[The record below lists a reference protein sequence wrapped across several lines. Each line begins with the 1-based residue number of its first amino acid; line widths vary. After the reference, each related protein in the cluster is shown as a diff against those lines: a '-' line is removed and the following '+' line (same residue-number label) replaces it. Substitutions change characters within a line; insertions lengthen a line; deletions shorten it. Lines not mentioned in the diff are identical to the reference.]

1 MYLRSRSLPRTLLR
15 AGLLALILFSSLE
28 ALHVRRYV
36 AVSRDAAR
44 ETEQRYRIFAAPGKV
59 FITGIFWNNE
69 GVLRESIVPA
79 LLELSSYL
87 GEGNVFISLHE
98 SGSGDGTKVVL
109 RELDAELEKRGV
121 ERRISLSNTTHE
133 DVLSAADKAA
143 NWITPPGS
151 SHKEFRRIPF
161 LARERNVALEPLSE
175 LAGSGRTFDKVLFIN
190 DVVFS
195 AVDALTLLATNG
207 GTYAAAC
214 AMDFKEPPAFYD
226 TFALRDANG
235 EEHLMATWP
244 YFRAGT
250 SRRAAI
256 RGWPVPVRSCWNGM
270 GGWTFFFSLP
280 LPSFLSFP
288 TTPFLFPYMFFFI
301 P

>member
-1 MYLRSRSLPRTLLR
+1 MYLRSRGLHRTLLR
-15 AGLLALILFSSLE
+15 AVLLALILFSSLE

-36 AVSRDAAR
+36 AVARDAAR
-44 ETEQRYRIFAAPGKV
+44 ETELRYRRQEGIFPAPGQV

-69 GVLRESIVPA
+69 GVLRETIVPA

-87 GEGNVFISLHE
+87 GHGNVFISLHE

-121 ERRISLSNTTHE
+121 ERRISMSNTTHE
-133 DVLSAADKAA
+133 DVLSDADKSSG
-143 NWITPPGS
+143 WITPPGS
-151 SHKEFRRIPF
+151 TQKEFRRIPF

-175 LAGSGRTFDKVLFIN
+175 LAASGQTFDKVLFIN

-195 AVDALTLLATNG
+195 ALDALTLLATNG

-244 YFRAGT
+244 YFRAGA

-256 RGWPVPVRSCWNGM
+256 RGVPVPVRSCWNGM
-270 GGWTFFFSLP
+270 GGWLLSSFLLPSFSFLLPRFCFLTFFF
-280 LPSFLSFP
+280 
-288 TTPFLFPYMFFFI
+288 
-301 P
+301 